1 MLWKTVGGG
10 ISSVPVLRFPRGC
23 PNMSIPE
30 VPISKDSLN
39 LSAEP
44 LSGLDAGVLAKLAG
58 LDPGDSRGLLPRLL
72 TLYLSSLEDLLR
84 QLDAARRPVEPK
96 ALGWVAHSLKS
107 SSASMGALRLSALCS
122 ATEQALREGRID
134 GLPALLD
141 ALVAEASLVEAAVRQ
156 RLGRE

>member
-1 MLWKTVGGG
+1 M
-10 ISSVPVLRFPRGC
+10 
-23 PNMSIPE
+23 
-30 VPISKDSLN
+30 
-39 LSAEP
+39 
-44 LSGLDAGVLAKLAG
+44 LAKLAG

-141 ALVAEASLVEAAVRQ
+141 ALVTEASLVEAAVRQ
-156 RLGRE
+156 RLDLE